1 MVLLASTWPFIT
13 FQQAQLLFW
22 SLFSVCVALFRF
34 TTALLCKTF
43 IHLLISTYY
52 FKRHKF
58 HFWVIHKYTVTLETH
73 SSSATVHIQSLP
85 TANVTGRS
93 ATHELNLQFILVKE
107 KTHLL
112 EERFNFVVL
121 YLYDLVLL
129 CVIILTVSM
138 RGCTENAY
146 ELPWKAQCVS
156 EPDLLAEFNS
166 FLVKLIFLKT
176 FQ

>member
-1 MVLLASTWPFIT
+1 M
-13 FQQAQLLFW
+13 
-22 SLFSVCVALFRF
+22 
-34 TTALLCKTF
+34 
-43 IHLLISTYY
+43 
-52 FKRHKF
+52 
-58 HFWVIHKYTVTLETH
+58 TLETH

-93 ATHELNLQFILVKE
+93 ATQFILVKE
-107 KTHLL
+107 KTHWL

-146 ELPWKAQCVS
+146 ELP
-156 EPDLLAEFNS
+156 
-166 FLVKLIFLKT
+166 
-176 FQ
+176 